1 MAAETQHD
9 QAGIVLRWIGSYVGK
24 IQIQGYENP
33 ALEPAGFGQIKTTTT
48 YEPLITYR
56 NRLVSAC
63 EKLSGQLYRKILVYL
78 ELHPLCYAGKLTK
91 RSRARSAA

>member
-1 MAAETQHD
+1 
-9 QAGIVLRWIGSYVGK
+9 
-24 IQIQGYENP
+24 
-33 ALEPAGFGQIKTTTT
+33 
-48 YEPLITYR
+48 LITYR

-91 RSRARSAA
+91 RPRARSAA

>member
-1 MAAETQHD
+1 
-9 QAGIVLRWIGSYVGK
+9 
-24 IQIQGYENP
+24 
-33 ALEPAGFGQIKTTTT
+33 
-48 YEPLITYR
+48 LITYR